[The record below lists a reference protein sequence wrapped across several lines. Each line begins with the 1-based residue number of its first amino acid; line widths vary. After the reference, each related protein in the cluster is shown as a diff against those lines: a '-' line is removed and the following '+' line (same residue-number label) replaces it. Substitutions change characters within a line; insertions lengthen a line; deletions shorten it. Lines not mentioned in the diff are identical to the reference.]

1 MSTPLELAALALLT
15 ALVIA
20 LTVVAYRRA
29 KEREAADVRD
39 RMAAMLHRITA
50 DAAAMDRAMIDSQQ
64 CEVCYTLSPVRELV
78 LLHDDT
84 ALCCLGCAAVLRPV
98 RGAV

>member
-1 MSTPLELAALALLT
+1 MSTPLQLFALALLT
-15 ALVIA
+15 ALLIT

-29 KEREAADVRD
+29 REREAADVRD

-50 DAAAMDRAMIDSQQ
+50 DAAAMDRAMIDSQR
-64 CEVCYTLSPVRELV
+64 CEVCHTVSPVRELV

-98 RGAV
+98 RVA